1 MIKYMDDST
10 DSGDKASKIK
20 PFSPP
25 RLWSLCVSFLFISFG
40 CWVMANIMKI
50 VAELP
55 REVQTRKKSHRGG
68 QFPYFAGYALC
79 RSSFS
84 NLTMPTIIV
93 L

>member
-1 MIKYMDDST
+1 MDGLHTLTMIKYMDDST

-25 RLWSLCVSFLFISFG
+25 RLWT
-40 CWVMANIMKI
+40 
-50 VAELP
+50 ELP